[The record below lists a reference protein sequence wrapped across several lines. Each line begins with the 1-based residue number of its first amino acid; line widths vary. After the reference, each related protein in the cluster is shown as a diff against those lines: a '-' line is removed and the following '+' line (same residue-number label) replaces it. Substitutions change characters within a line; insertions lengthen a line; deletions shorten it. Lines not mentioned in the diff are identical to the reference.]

1 MEFSHFR
8 FHIKFKKTF
17 VMSNENSV
25 VVFSCQIQPQ
35 HCHGIGN
42 SAILCFQ
49 VKSNHNIVML
59 VEIQPFPFSQVRS
72 HVKLTS
78 NLHHVMKFQPFSLP
92 CQIDLIQTSHILEFA
107 LPCKIFIDHSP
118 RHSSKETILV
128 NNLSCSDTTS
138 ENDLTLIASAAKKVL
153 AGPLATW
160 CAMQTQILVSL
171 LCPPL
176 SLISAC

>member
-1 MEFSHFR
+1 
-8 FHIKFKKTF
+8 
-17 VMSNENSV
+17 MSNENSV

-42 SAILCFQ
+42 SAISCFQ

-59 VEIQPFPFSQVRS
+59 VEIQPFPFSQVCF
-72 HVKLTS
+72 HVKLTT
-78 NLHHVMKFQPFSLP
+78 NLHHVLKFQPFSLP
-92 CQIDLIQTSHILEFA
+92 CQNGLIQTSHILEFA

-138 ENDLTLIASAAKKVL
+138 ENNLTLINCKRSQKSSGWPTSYMVCNANPNSCIASLPTSIVDFCMLNLSKKV
-153 AGPLATW
+153 
-160 CAMQTQILVSL
+160 
-171 LCPPL
+171 
-176 SLISAC
+176 